1 MAGGNGRGPKGGSR
15 GGLVPRID
23 NRIAV
28 FFLCVLTFENIMEIS
43 WNLIKYGAYAGLLAA
58 TIAAQ
63 HMAFRTPQWQQR
75 ELVRRAIGDV
85 TVLLF
90 VLLAVLDG
98 AADLKTWALI
108 VGGFSLAAVVKLGLA
123 YKDAGQ
129 RKAMMSRME
138 QLHERETSED

>member
-1 MAGGNGRGPKGGSR
+1 
-15 GGLVPRID
+15 
-23 NRIAV
+23 
-28 FFLCVLTFENIMEIS
+28 MEIS